1 MRGEIDR
8 SLVLDMA
15 KEMRKVSDALWNLS
29 VDMEDFVA
37 VMPNRADCFDARLND
52 IIRDLT
58 GQPRIIDFGEA

>member
-37 VMPNRADCFDARLND
+37 VMPEAEPFDARLNTL
-52 IIRDLT
+52 IERLT
-58 GQPRIIDFGEA
+58 GRKEWFR